1 VFDGLI
7 LCLELDLK
15 FLIFGVKM
23 VKMVKTDFGSRI
35 GNLCAWNEALNLYGM
50 IRVRVGVN

>member
-15 FLIFGVKM
+15 FLIFG